1 MPISFRSSRKPL
13 VERPLSRISESLCWT
28 RGWLTR
34 FTILAVIRLLS
45 RWRARDFVQVAC
57 PAYTG
62 RMRATRRHRQAA
74 AAWGASA
81 AAPDIFAL
89 VRSWKMPYRKLNLT
103 VRELPPLLDDW
114 CET

>member
-81 AAPDIFAL
+81 AAPGHLRVSPQLENAVSQTQSDRPGVAA
-89 VRSWKMPYRKLNLT
+89 
-103 VRELPPLLDDW
+103 
-114 CET
+114 